1 MIEINIEVDR
11 ETLEAM
17 GYGGSGKWPDKSM
30 IAGDV
35 ESILRAWLAADRK
48 AKAGEVET
56 YEGGLRKGGAPSPAD
71 PPF

>member
-1 MIEINIEVDR
+1 MMEINIEIDW
-11 ETLEAM
+11 EILEAM

-35 ESILRAWLAADRK
+35 ENLLWAWLAADQK

-56 YEGGLRKGGAPSPAD
+56 YEGGLRKGGAPSPVD